1 MVKRGLSWTAVALLA
16 VACQPSIFI
25 YEFELVAVSDVD
37 VLYGDAEP
45 SAGYNLAF
53 DDDVGF
59 TCLGEESFEMDMIA
73 GVRPI

>member
-1 MVKRGLSWTAVALLA
+1 MCWVAVALLA

-45 SAGYNLAF
+45 SAGYALAF
-53 DDDVGF
+53 GDDVSF
-59 TCLGEESFEMDMIA
+59 TCLGKEAFEFGMIA
-73 GVRPI
+73 MLRPR